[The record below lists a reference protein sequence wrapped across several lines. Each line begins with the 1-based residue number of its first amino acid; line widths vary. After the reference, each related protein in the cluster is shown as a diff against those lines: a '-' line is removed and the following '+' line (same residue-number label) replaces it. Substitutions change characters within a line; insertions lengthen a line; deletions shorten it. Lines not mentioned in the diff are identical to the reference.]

1 MFTRIDIERA
11 RDKLTIKQLAVKSGI
26 KYDALLCK
34 LNGKT
39 EFTRSEMLK
48 IQHAFSA
55 YVPLEELFSA
65 LDDAACY
72 FG

>member
-1 MFTRIDIERA
+1 MFTRINIERA
-11 RDKLTIKQLAVKSGI
+11 RDKLTIKQLAEKSNI

-48 IQHAFSA
+48 IQRAFA
-55 YVPLEELFSA
+55 NYVPLEELFSVVDEA
-65 LDDAACY
+65 V
-72 FG
+72 

>member
-11 RDKLTIKQLAVKSGI
+11 RDKLTIKQLAEKTGI
-26 KYDALLCK
+26 KYDAMLCK

-48 IQHAFSA
+48 IQDTFVQR
-55 YVPLEELFSA
+55 VPLEELFSTEENRDKA
-65 LDDAACY
+65 
-72 FG
+72 G